1 MSRVYAITDG
11 IGYMPDDEMRIG
23 YKRAIELANGIE
35 TVTLKYVCEKNYEA
49 LFHRQLQYVS
59 DKMKSFNRFTLKPQ
73 KVYVICS
80 EFNDSVKS
88 KADMWLE
95 NDRDIKVY
103 VIETAHIEPQVSR
116 HTREEKC
123 YGVNN
128 MSKARRCALIWGNA
142 LGWSFSAPLVRDPK
156 FIVPDT
162 YTKRTNI
169 SVFGSVEHHR
179 LSNTYQPNNTYV
191 TGKYESVYELPSF
204 VQEKLSKP
212 SFTNKAYITSNIEL
226 ATEAECEAFY
236 QHYAYYQK
244 NGLLAEMLE
253 PGYKLCPHCGRP
265 YRYNG
270 GTALCTWCD
279 TELETVDETAYGD
292 TYFYGNSTEDS
303 FE

>member
-11 IGYMPDDEMRIG
+11 IGYMPEDELSLG
-23 YKRAIELANGIE
+23 YERANKLANGLE
-35 TVTLKYVCEKNYEA
+35 THTLKYVCKANYEA
-49 LFHRQLQYVS
+49 RFHRPLQIVS
-59 DKMKSFNRFTLKPQ
+59 DKMKSFNRFQLNPKE
-73 KVYVICS
+73 VYVICS

-88 KADMWLE
+88 KADMWLA
-95 NDRDIKVY
+95 NDRNIKVY

-116 HTREEKC
+116 HTREDKC
-123 YGVNN
+123 YGIDH

-142 LGWSFSAPLVRDPK
+142 LGWTFSAPLVRDPK
-156 FIVPDT
+156 YLVPDT
-162 YTKRTNI
+162 YTKRANLST
-169 SVFGSVEHHR
+169 FG
-179 LSNTYQPNNTYV
+179 
-191 TGKYESVYELPSF
+191 TGKYESVYELPSH
-204 VQEKLSKP
+204 VQDKLSKP